1 MELQQLRTFLEVGRR
16 GNFTAAARVLHRTQ
30 PAISASIRG
39 LERELG
45 HRLFVRRRR
54 GVVPTE
60 VGLRLLRRAEDWLR
74 EMEGTIEEV
83 RTWGGLERGHLRLGT
98 TDIPA
103 THWLPPLLR
112 SFLRRY
118 PGIQLTVNVEG
129 SQTLVEQVLRG
140 DLELALVTLPVGQ
153 EDLEVRPLHSEP
165 LVVVAPKRHALSGKR
180 HASLERLS
188 REPLIL
194 HKPDSVTRRSIEAMF
209 RSRGLLPRISMEI
222 SHPEAIK
229 RLVRV
234 GLGLSVL
241 PESMVKE
248 DLRRKLL
255 GRVGVGRW
263 RLERRSGLVWPTWRP
278 LTEIAQ
284 GWVDHLE
291 ERLGSKRRGG
301 S

>member
-16 GNFTAAARVLHRTQ
+16 GNFTAAARTLHRTQ
-30 PAISASIRG
+30 PAVSASIRG

-74 EMEGTIEEV
+74 EMEGTVEEV

-98 TDIPA
+98 TDVPA
-103 THWLPPLLR
+103 SHWLPPLLR
-112 SFLRRY
+112 SFLRRHA
-118 PGIQLTVNVEG
+118 GVQVTVNVEG

-140 DLELALVTLPVGQ
+140 DVELALVTLPVGH
-153 EDLEVRPLHSEP
+153 EELEVRVLHSEP
-165 LVVVAPKRHALSGKR
+165 LVVVAPKRHPLSGKR
-180 HASLERLS
+180 RVTLEKLS

-194 HKPDSVTRRSIEAMF
+194 HKADSVTRRSIEAIF
-209 RSRGLLPRISMEI
+209 RARGLLPRISMEI

-241 PESMVKE
+241 PGSMVKE

-255 GRVGVGRW
+255 GRVGVRGW
-263 RLERRSGLVWPTWRP
+263 RLERRSGLVWPVWRP
-278 LTEIAQ
+278 LTEVTQA
-284 GWVDHLE
+284 WVEHLE
-291 ERLGSKRRGG
+291 DRLVTRKRRG